1 MKVSKS
7 SSGFGTL
14 GTGVVG
20 VAGVIGVAGGVS
32 NGGPGADTGSLSF
45 LTFGWCRFQM
55 TGAKK

>member
-20 VAGVIGVAGGVS
+20 VAGVIGVAGGLS

-45 LTFGWCRFQM
+45 LPLGW
-55 TGAKK
+55 